1 MCLFHDG
8 FPFFARKPSHQ
19 QWPTSWGPNQNK
31 LPKFVDFGFETIT
44 VNGGNA
50 SPPRPSIL
58 EPDEMKVY
66 GAIKYCFNQIGINA
80 AWEEHTNMAE
90 TVGATFEIYIAP
102 KNY

>member
-1 MCLFHDG
+1 
-8 FPFFARKPSHQ
+8 
-19 QWPTSWGPNQNK
+19 
-31 LPKFVDFGFETIT
+31 
-44 VNGGNA
+44 
-50 SPPRPSIL
+50 
-58 EPDEMKVY
+58 MKVY